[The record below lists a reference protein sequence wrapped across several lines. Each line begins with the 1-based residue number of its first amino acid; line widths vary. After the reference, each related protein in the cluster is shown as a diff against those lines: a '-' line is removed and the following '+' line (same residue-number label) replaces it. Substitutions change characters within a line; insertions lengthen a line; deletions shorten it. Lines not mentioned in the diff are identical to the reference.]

1 MLSLLKLVPPRNFKP
16 ISTVSPFQR
25 WIYQSFSAIT
35 GSLQQI
41 SHDRETKNTVVD
53 FNIVFHSCTNVDVAK
68 QLHSLLVVLGKAQN
82 VVFFTKLVTLYATLG
97 DLSLSRSTFKH
108 IQRKNIYTWN
118 SMVAAYVRCGRYHD
132 CMDCVNELLSMSD
145 IRPDFYTF
153 PPVLKAC
160 VNVVDGEKIHCW
172 VLKMGFEHD
181 VYVAASLIHL
191 YSRFGAVFV
200 AHKVFVDMPI
210 RDVGSWNA
218 MISGFCQN
226 GNAAEALGVLER
238 MKVEGVK
245 MDTVTVSSVLPLC
258 AQSNDVVSGVLVHLY
273 VIKHGLES
281 DVFVNNA
288 LINMYSKFERLQDAQ
303 RVFDGMKVRDVV
315 SWNSIIAAYEQN
327 DDAVTALGFF
337 KGMQFVGIQPDLLT
351 VVSLASIFGQ
361 LSDRRISRA
370 VHGFVMRHGWLEE
383 DVVIGNALVNMYAKL
398 GSIDCARAVFEQLP
412 VKDVISWNTLITGYA
427 QNGLASE
434 AIDAYNMMRECRTI
448 IPNQGT
454 WVSILP
460 AYSHVGALQQ
470 GMKIHAR
477 LIKNCLYMDVFVA
490 TCLIDMYGKCGRLED
505 AMSLFYEIPRETSVP
520 WNAIIS
526 SLGIHGHGEKA
537 LQLFKD
543 MLAEGVK
550 ADHITLVSLLSAC
563 SHSGLVDEGQWCF
576 DMMQKEYGIKPNLKH
591 YGCMVDLFG
600 RAGYLEKAYNLTSN
614 MPVQADASIWGTLL
628 AACRIHGNAE
638 LGTFASDRLLEAD
651 SENVG
656 YYVLLSNI
664 YANVGKWE
672 GVVKVR
678 SLARDRGL
686 RKTPGWSS
694 VVVGSVVEVFYAG
707 NQSHPQCTEI
717 YKELRV
723 LNAKMKSLGYVPDY
737 SFVLQDVEDDE
748 KEQILTS
755 HSERLAIAFG
765 IISTPPKSPIRIFK
779 NLRVCGDCHNATK
792 YISKITERDIIVRD
806 SNRFHHFKDG
816 ICSCDHSSVSTTTK
830 INAQDSTNTFIN
842 NVHQKSIA

>member
-1 MLSLLKLVPPRNFKP
+1 MLSLLKLVPSCNFKP
-16 ISTVSPFQR
+16 ISMVLPLQR
-25 WIYQSFSAIT
+25 WIYRYFSSATSSF
-35 GSLQQI
+35 QHI
-41 SHDRETKNTVVD
+41 SHVRENKNVAVD
-53 FNIVFHSCTNVDVAK
+53 FNVVFHSCTNVNVAK
-68 QLHSLLVVLGKAQN
+68 QLHALLLVLGKAQD
-82 VVFFTKLVTLYATLG
+82 VVLFTKLVTLYATLG
-97 DLSLSRSTFKH
+97 DLSLSSTTFKH

-118 SMVAAYVRCGRYHD
+118 SMLAAYVRCGRYHD
-132 CMDCVNELLSMSD
+132 SLNCVTHLLSMPAVV
-145 IRPDFYTF
+145 RPDFYTF

-160 VNVVDGEKIHCW
+160 VHLLDGEKIHCW

-181 VYVAASLIHL
+181 VYVAASLINL
-191 YSRFGAVFV
+191 YSRFGAVAV
-200 AHKVFVDMPI
+200 AHKLFVDMPV

-226 GNAAEALGVLER
+226 GNAVEALGVLNR
-238 MKVEGVK
+238 MKVEGIK
-245 MDTVTVSSVLPLC
+245 MDTVTVSSVLPVC
-258 AQSNDVVSGVLVHLY
+258 AQLNDVVCGGLIHLY

-281 DVFVNNA
+281 DVFVCNA
-288 LINMYSKFERLQDAQ
+288 LINMYSKFGRLQDAQ

-315 SWNSIIAAYEQN
+315 SWNSVIAAYEQN
-327 DDAVTALGFF
+327 NEPVTSLGFF
-337 KGMQFVGIQPDLLT
+337 KRMQLVGMRPDLLT

-361 LSDRRISRA
+361 LSDWRIGRA
-370 VHGFVMRHGWLEE
+370 VHGFVIRREWLEE

-398 GSIDCARAVFEQLP
+398 GSIDCARMVFEQLP
-412 VKDVISWNTLITGYA
+412 VRDAISWNTLITGYA

-434 AIDAYNMMRECRTI
+434 AIDAYNMMGECRNI

-470 GMKIHAR
+470 GMKIHGR
-477 LIKNCLYMDVFVA
+477 LIKNCLYLDVFLA

-526 SLGIHGHGEKA
+526 SLGIHGHGEEA
-537 LQLFKD
+537 LQLFKN
-543 MLAEGVK
+543 MLSEGVK
-550 ADHITLVSLLSAC
+550 ADHITFVSLLSAC

-600 RAGYLEKAYNLTSN
+600 RAGNLEKAYNLVSN

-638 LGTFASDRLLEAD
+638 LGTFASDRLLEVD
-651 SENVG
+651 SDNVG
-656 YYVLLSNI
+656 YYVLMSNI

-678 SLARDRGL
+678 SLVRDRGL

-694 VVVGSVVEVFYAG
+694 VVVGNVVEVFYAG
-707 NQSHPQCTEI
+707 NQTHPQCTEI

-792 YISKITERDIIVRD
+792 YISQITERDIIVRD

-816 ICSCDHSSVSTTTK
+816 ICSCGDYW
-830 INAQDSTNTFIN
+830 
-842 NVHQKSIA
+842 

>member
-1 MLSLLKLVPPRNFKP
+1 MLSLLKCLPPRNFKP
-16 ISTVSPFQR
+16 ILQLQQPC
-25 WIYQSFSAIT
+25 IYHFFSS
-35 GSLQQI
+35 SLQHKI
-41 SHDRETKNTVVD
+41 SHDPDNKNNKNNNVVVD
-53 FNIVFHSCTNVDVAK
+53 FNLVFRSCTNINVAK
-68 QLHSLLVVLGKAQN
+68 QLHALLLVLGKAQD
-82 VVFFTKLVTLYATLG
+82 VVLLTQLVTLYATLG
-97 DLSLSRSTFKH
+97 DLSLSSTTFKH
-108 IQRKNIYTWN
+108 IQRKNIFSWN
-118 SMVAAYVRCGRYHD
+118 SMVSAYVRRGRYRD
-132 CMDCVNELLSMSD
+132 SMDCVTELLSLSGV
-145 IRPDFYTF
+145 RPDFYTF

-160 VNVVDGEKIHCW
+160 LSLADGEKMHCW

-191 YSRFGAVFV
+191 YSRFGAVEV
-200 AHKVFVDMPI
+200 AHKVFVDMPV

-226 GNAAEALGVLER
+226 GNVAEALRVLDR
-238 MKVEGVK
+238 MKTEEVK
-245 MDTVTVSSVLPLC
+245 MDTVTVSSMLPIC
-258 AQSNDVVSGVLVHLY
+258 AQSNDVVGGVLVHLY

-281 DVFVNNA
+281 DVFVSNA
-288 LINMYSKFERLQDAQ
+288 LINMYSKFGRLQDAQ
-303 RVFDGMKVRDVV
+303 RVFDGMEVRDLV

-327 DDAVTALGFF
+327 DDPVTALGFF
-337 KGMQFVGIQPDLLT
+337 KEMLFVGMRPDLLT

-361 LSDRRISRA
+361 LSDRRIGRA
-370 VHGFVMRHGWLEE
+370 VHGFVVRCRWLEV
-383 DVVIGNALVNMYAKL
+383 DIVIGNALVNMYAKL

-412 VKDVISWNTLITGYA
+412 SRDVISWNTLITGYA

-434 AIDAYNMMRECRTI
+434 AIDAYNMMEEGRTI
-448 IPNQGT
+448 VPNQGT

-470 GMKIHAR
+470 GMKIHGR
-477 LIKNCLYMDVFVA
+477 LIKNCLFLDVFVA

-505 AMSLFYEIPRETSVP
+505 AMSLFYEIPQETSVP

-543 MLAEGVK
+543 MRADGVK
-550 ADHITLVSLLSAC
+550 ADHITFVSLLSAC
-563 SHSGLVDEGQWCF
+563 SHSGLVDEAQWCF
-576 DMMQKEYGIKPNLKH
+576 DTMQKEYRIKPNLKH
-591 YGCMVDLFG
+591 YGCRVDLFG
-600 RAGYLEKAYNLTSN
+600 RAGYLEKAYNLVSN
-614 MPVQADASIWGTLL
+614 MPIQADASIWGTLL

-638 LGTFASDRLLEAD
+638 LGTFASDRLLEVD

-672 GVVKVR
+672 GAVKVR

-707 NQSHPQCTEI
+707 NQSHPQCAEI
-717 YKELRV
+717 YEELRV

-737 SFVLQDVEDDE
+737 SFVLQDVEEDE
-748 KEQILTS
+748 KEEILTS
-755 HSERLAIAFG
+755 HSERLAIVFG

-792 YISKITERDIIVRD
+792 YISKITEREIIVRD

-816 ICSCDHSSVSTTTK
+816 ICSCGDYW
-830 INAQDSTNTFIN
+830 
-842 NVHQKSIA
+842 

>member
-1 MLSLLKLVPPRNFKP
+1 MLSLRKSLPPRNLRP
-16 ISTVSPFQR
+16 ISTVFPLKR
-25 WIYQSFSAIT
+25 WIHHIFSSVT
-35 GSLQQI
+35 GSFQEV
-41 SHDRETKNTVVD
+41 SHDHENKTN
-53 FNIVFHSCTNVDVAK
+53 FVFHSCTDIGTAR
-68 QLHSLLVVLGKAQN
+68 QLHALFTVLGKAQN
-82 VVFFTKLVTLYATLG
+82 VVLFTRLVTLYATLG
-97 DLSLSRSTFKH
+97 DLSLSRNTFKY
-108 IQRKNIYTWN
+108 IQRKNIFTWN
-118 SMVAAYVRCGRYHD
+118 SMVAAFVKCGKYSD
-132 CMDCVNELLSMSD
+132 AMNCVSELLSNSGV
-145 IRPDFYTF
+145 RPDFYTF

-160 VNVVDGEKIHCW
+160 VSVVDGEKMHCW

-191 YSRFGAVFV
+191 YSRFSAVDV
-200 AHKVFVDMPI
+200 AHKVFDDMPV

-218 MISGFCQN
+218 MISGFLQN
-226 GNAAEALGVLER
+226 GKATSALGVLGR

-245 MDTVTVSSVLPLC
+245 MDTVTVASVLPVC
-258 AQSNDVVSGVLVHLY
+258 AQANDVVCGMLVHLY

-281 DVFVNNA
+281 DLFVCNA
-288 LINMYSKFERLQDAQ
+288 FINMYSKFGRLQDAQ

-327 DDAVTALGFF
+327 DDPDTALRLF
-337 KGMQFVGIQPDLLT
+337 KGMQFVGMGPDLLT
-351 VVSLASIFGQ
+351 VVSLISIFVQ
-361 LSDRRISRA
+361 LSDRRIGRA
-370 VHGFVMRHGWLEE
+370 VHGFVMRRGWLEE

-398 GSIDCARAVFEQLP
+398 GLIDCARAVFEQLP
-412 VKDVISWNTLITGYA
+412 RRDVISWNTLITGYA

-434 AIDAYNMMRECRTI
+434 AIDAYNMMGECRTI

-460 AYSHVGALQQ
+460 AYSHIGALQQ
-470 GMKIHAR
+470 GMKIHGR
-477 LIKNCLYMDVFVA
+477 LIKNSLYLDVFVA
-490 TCLIDMYGKCGRLED
+490 TCLIDMYGECGKLED

-526 SLGIHGHGEKA
+526 SLGIHGHGKEA
-537 LQLFKD
+537 VQLFKD
-543 MLAEGVK
+543 MQADGVK
-550 ADHITLVSLLSAC
+550 ADHITFVSLLSAC

-576 DMMQKEYGIKPNLKH
+576 DLMQKDYGVKPNLKH

-600 RAGYLEKAYNLTSN
+600 RAGYLEKAHNLVNN
-614 MPVQADASIWGTLL
+614 MPIQADASIWGTLL
-628 AACRIHGNAE
+628 SACRIHGNAE
-638 LGTFASDRLLEAD
+638 LGTLALDRLLEVD

-672 GVVKVR
+672 GAVKVR
-678 SLARDRGL
+678 SLAKDRGL
-686 RKTPGWSS
+686 KKTPGWSS

-707 NQSHPQCTEI
+707 NQTHPQCTEI

-737 SFVLQDVEDDE
+737 SFVLQDVEEDE
-748 KEQILTS
+748 KEQILIS

-765 IISTPPKSPIRIFK
+765 LISTPPKYPIRIFK

-816 ICSCDHSSVSTTTK
+816 FCSCVFSMMLFSAKCYSSWC
-830 INAQDSTNTFIN
+830 NGN
-842 NVHQKSIA
+842 

>member
-1 MLSLLKLVPPRNFKP
+1 MLSLLRLAPTLKFNP
-16 ISTVSPFQR
+16 ISKILPLPL
-25 WIYQSFSAIT
+25 WLYNSFSAAT
-35 GSLQQI
+35 ASLVETL
-41 SHDRETKNTVVD
+41 HDCDNKIKVSD
-53 FNIVFHSCTNVDVAK
+53 FNLLFQSCTTIDVAK
-68 QLHSLLVVLGKAQN
+68 QLHAFLVVLGKAQD
-82 VVFFTKLVTLYATLG
+82 VILFTKLVNLYATLG
-97 DLSLSRSTFKH
+97 DTSLSRCTFNH
-108 IQRKNIYTWN
+108 IQRKNIYAWN
-118 SMVAAYVRCGRYHD
+118 SMVSAYVRCGRYRES
-132 CMDCVNELLSMSD
+132 MNCVNELLSLSGV
-145 IRPDFYTF
+145 RPDFYTF

-160 VNVVDGEKIHCW
+160 AHLVDGEKMHCW
-172 VLKMGFEHD
+172 VLKMGFECD

-191 YSRFGAVFV
+191 YSRFGVLDD
-200 AHKVFVDMPI
+200 AHKVFVDMPV

-226 GNAAEALGVLER
+226 GNAVEALRVLNC

-245 MDTVTVSSVLPLC
+245 MDKVTVSSVLPVC
-258 AQSNDVVSGVLVHLY
+258 AQTNDVISGLLIHLY
-273 VIKHGLES
+273 VIKHGLEG
-281 DVFVNNA
+281 DVFVSNA
-288 LINMYSKFERLQDAQ
+288 LINMYSKFGRLQDAQ
-303 RVFDGMKVRDVV
+303 RVFDCMRVRDLV
-315 SWNSIIAAYEQN
+315 SWNSIIATYEQN
-327 DDAVTALGFF
+327 NDPTTALGFF
-337 KGMQFVGIQPDLLT
+337 KRMQFVGIRPDLLT

-361 LSDRRISRA
+361 LSDQRFSKS
-370 VHGFVMRHGWLEE
+370 VHGFVMRHEWLEE

-398 GSIDCARAVFEQLP
+398 GSMDSAQMVFEQLP
-412 VKDVISWNTLITGYA
+412 TKDIISWNTLITGYA

-434 AIDAYNMMRECRTI
+434 AVNAYSMMEECRMVT
-448 IPNQGT
+448 PNQGT

-460 AYSHVGALQQ
+460 AYSHVGALLQ
-470 GMKIHAR
+470 GMKIHGR
-477 LIKNCLYMDVFVA
+477 LIKNSVCLDVFVA

-505 AMSLFYEIPRETSVP
+505 AMSLFYETPRGTSVP

-526 SLGIHGHGEKA
+526 SLGIHGHGEEA

-550 ADHITLVSLLSAC
+550 ADHITFISLLSAC
-563 SHSGLVDEGQWCF
+563 SHSGLVNAGQWCF
-576 DMMQKEYGIKPNLKH
+576 DMMQKEYGIKPSLKH

-600 RAGYLEKAYNLTSN
+600 RAGYLENAYNLVSN
-614 MPVQADASIWGTLL
+614 MPVQADASIWGALL
-628 AACRIHGNAE
+628 AACRIHGNVE
-638 LGTFASDRLLEAD
+638 LGTFASNRLLEVD

-694 VVVGSVVEVFYAG
+694 IVVGTIVEVFYTG
-707 NQSHPQCTEI
+707 NQTHPQCTEI
-717 YKELRV
+717 YEELRV

-737 SFVLQDVEDDE
+737 SFVLQDVEEDE

-792 YISKITERDIIVRD
+792 YISRITERDIIVRD

-816 ICSCDHSSVSTTTK
+816 ICSCGDYW
-830 INAQDSTNTFIN
+830 
-842 NVHQKSIA
+842 